1 MENLKNILVDSREL
15 KNELINMRRTIHEN
29 PEVGRDLP
37 KTREFIMEKLKEF
50 GYEPE
55 LVAGM
60 GVIAYAGRKKPGKT
74 FLLRADMDALP
85 IKEEADNNFKSDNG
99 NMHACGHDM
108 HSAMLLGAA
117 KILKKYED
125 QIDGTI
131 KLLFQ
136 PDEEGFTGAK
146 SMIEA
151 GVLENPKVDAAM
163 ALHVYSNMPS
173 DVIVYGIGTSISSC
187 IKFRITAKGVG
198 CHGAMPERGVD
209 PINIAAHIYLAI
221 QEITTRE
228 IEATE
233 PVVMTIG
240 KFVGGKTPNVIPEDV
255 VMEGTIRALSEN
267 AGRTAFERMKEISEN
282 IARAF
287 RGSATVEEL
296 ASAPPLTNDK
306 ELSDELSGYAKE
318 LFGDEEKVLGIKG
331 GGMGSEDFAAIASKV
346 PSVYFILGAGT
357 KEENPNYGYPMH
369 HQCVQFNEDILV
381 KGVAMLSY
389 ASIKWLKDNS
399 TNYKIDYTI
408 NEI

>member
-1 MENLKNILVDSREL
+1 MENLQNILGDSKEL
-15 KNELINMRRTIHEN
+15 KDELVKIRRLIHEN
-29 PEVGRDLP
+29 PEVGRELP
-37 KTREFIMEKLKEF
+37 KTREFIMGKLKEF

-55 LVAGM
+55 LVAGI
-60 GVIAYAGRKKPGKT
+60 GVIAYAGGKKLGKT

-85 IKEEADNNFKSDNG
+85 IKEETDYSFKSENG

-108 HSAMLLGAA
+108 HSTMLLGAA
-117 KILKKYED
+117 KLLKKYED

-136 PDEEGFTGAK
+136 PDEEGFTGGK

-187 IKFRITAKGVG
+187 IKFRITVKGVG
-198 CHGAMPERGVD
+198 CHGAMPEKGVD

-221 QEITTRE
+221 QEIRSRE

-233 PVVMTIG
+233 PVVITIG

-255 VMEGTIRALSEN
+255 VMEGTIRALSED
-267 AGRTAFERMKEISEN
+267 AGKTSFKRMKEIAEN
-282 IARAF
+282 IAKAF

-296 ASAPPLTNDK
+296 ASAPPLTNDA
-306 ELSDELSGYAKE
+306 ELSDKLSGYAKQ
-318 LFGDEEKVLGIKG
+318 LFGDQEKIIGIKG
-331 GGMGSEDFAAIASKV
+331 GGMGSEDFASIAAKV

-357 KEENPNYGYPMH
+357 KEDNPYYGYPMH
-369 HQCVQFNEDILV
+369 HQCVEFNEDILV
-381 KGVAMLSY
+381 NGAAMLAY
-389 ASIKWLKDNS
+389 DSIMWLKDNNS
-399 TNYKIDYTI
+399 NGKIDYKI

>member
-1 MENLKNILVDSREL
+1 
-15 KNELINMRRTIHEN
+15 
-29 PEVGRDLP
+29 
-37 KTREFIMEKLKEF
+37 
-50 GYEPE
+50 
-55 LVAGM
+55 
-60 GVIAYAGRKKPGKT
+60 
-74 FLLRADMDALP
+74 
-85 IKEEADNNFKSDNG
+85 
-99 NMHACGHDM
+99 
-108 HSAMLLGAA
+108 
-117 KILKKYED
+117 
-125 QIDGTI
+125 
-131 KLLFQ
+131 
-136 PDEEGFTGAK
+136 
-146 SMIEA
+146 
-151 GVLENPKVDAAM
+151 
-163 ALHVYSNMPS
+163 
-173 DVIVYGIGTSISSC
+173 
-187 IKFRITAKGVG
+187 
-198 CHGAMPERGVD
+198 MPERGVD

-331 GGMGSEDFAAIASKV
+331 GGMGSEDFAAIAAKV

-399 TNYKIDYTI
+399 PNYKIDYTI

>member
-15 KNELINMRRTIHEN
+15 KNELISMRRTIHEN

-173 DVIVYGIGTSISSC
+173 DV
-187 IKFRITAKGVG
+187 VG
-198 CHGAMPERGVD
+198 
-209 PINIAAHIYLAI
+209 
-221 QEITTRE
+221 
-228 IEATE
+228 
-233 PVVMTIG
+233 
-240 KFVGGKTPNVIPEDV
+240 
-255 VMEGTIRALSEN
+255 
-267 AGRTAFERMKEISEN
+267 
-282 IARAF
+282 
-287 RGSATVEEL
+287 
-296 ASAPPLTNDK
+296 
-306 ELSDELSGYAKE
+306 
-318 LFGDEEKVLGIKG
+318 
-331 GGMGSEDFAAIASKV
+331 
-346 PSVYFILGAGT
+346 
-357 KEENPNYGYPMH
+357 
-369 HQCVQFNEDILV
+369 
-381 KGVAMLSY
+381 
-389 ASIKWLKDNS
+389 
-399 TNYKIDYTI
+399 
-408 NEI
+408 